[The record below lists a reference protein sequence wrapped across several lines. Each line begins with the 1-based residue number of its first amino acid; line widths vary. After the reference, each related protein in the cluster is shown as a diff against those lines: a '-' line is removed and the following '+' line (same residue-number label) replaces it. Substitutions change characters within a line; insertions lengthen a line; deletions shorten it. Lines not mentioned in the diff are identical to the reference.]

1 MSVNMMAASFR
12 CSAFWEGTNA
22 LKQRLPGMKRRIRQT
37 VWPLSPILPGLA
49 KAARFAEALPIRCE
63 KRSATIPNFTNC
75 SPAPNKSGSHKRS
88 EMNSRSFFAELKRLE
103 IRLGPI
109 KVMNKQNGNY
119 MSQDPTKSKRLLSQV
134 IAKWACS
141 LKYEHLSPEAIQA
154 AKLFWFDSI
163 GCALGGS
170 QQEDAKIL
178 LKHYRAQGAGN
189 GKATAFVCGFKTNP
203 VDAAFLNGHMI
214 RAMDYNDIYWKADPC
229 HPSDLIAAPLALCES
244 EGLTGK
250 DLILSTVIAYE
261 IEMRLCEIGRPGV
274 REYGWHHATL
284 SAFAAPVAAGRVLN
298 LTPEQMVSA
307 IGISASRTFCPGAVT
322 AGKLTNMKNTVDP
335 WAGRMGAESALLARE
350 GFSGPEHIIDGKE
363 GLFAVFGHVQY
374 KGQPATFDSEGLVKD
389 LPTSPRSHYRIL
401 DCGMKSFPI
410 EALSHAPLTAMMKTV
425 KENDIKAD
433 EVKEIKVEVIAR
445 AADILGDPHKY
456 RPDSKETAD
465 HSLPY
470 CMAVGLVDGMVT
482 PLQFREE
489 RVRDQSLIPIMDKI
503 KVVANEEFE
512 ALFPKFQ
519 PSRVTITTNDGKS
532 HSTRV
537 DVPKGDP
544 SAPMTED

>member
-1 MSVNMMAASFR
+1 MA
-12 CSAFWEGTNA
+12 EH
-22 LKQRLPGMKRRIRQT
+22 P
-37 VWPLSPILPGLA
+37 
-49 KAARFAEALPIRCE
+49 
-63 KRSATIPNFTNC
+63 
-75 SPAPNKSGSHKRS
+75 
-88 EMNSRSFFAELKRLE
+88 
-103 IRLGPI
+103 
-109 KVMNKQNGNY
+109 
-119 MSQDPTKSKRLLSQV
+119 SKRLLSQV
-134 IAKWACS
+134 IAEWACA
-141 LKYEHLSPEAIQA
+141 LKYKDLSPAAIQA

-170 QQEDAKIL
+170 QQDDAKIL
-178 LKHYRAQGAGN
+178 LKHYRAMSAMADSSGGERGGKGN
-189 GKATAFVCGFKTNP
+189 ATAFVSGFKTNP

-244 EGLTGK
+244 EGLSGR
-250 DLILSTVIAYE
+250 DLILATIIAYE
-261 IEMRLCEIGRPGV
+261 IEMRFCEIGRPGV

-284 SAFAAPVAAGRVLN
+284 SAFASPVAAGRVLN
-298 LTPEQMVSA
+298 LTPDQMVSA
-307 IGISASRTFCPGAVT
+307 IGISASRAFCPGAVT

-335 WAGRMGAESALLARE
+335 WAGRMGAESALLARD

-363 GLFAVFGHVQY
+363 GLFAVFKHVQY
-374 KGQPATFDSEGLVKD
+374 KGQPATFDGEALVKD
-389 LPTSPRSHYRIL
+389 LPNSKESHYRIL

-425 KENDIKAD
+425 KENKIQAND
-433 EVKEIKVEVIAR
+433 VKEIKVEVIAR

-482 PLQFREE
+482 PLQFKEE
-489 RVRDQSLIPIMDKI
+489 RVLDKSLIPIMDKV

-519 PSRVTITTNDGKS
+519 PSRVTITSNDGKS

-544 SAPMTED
+544 RDPMTEDEIAVKFTALGGDVIGRDQCKKLQKFIMSIETADKLDGLFELTTAR

>member
-1 MSVNMMAASFR
+1 MAH
-12 CSAFWEGTNA
+12 
-22 LKQRLPGMKRRIRQT
+22 Q
-37 VWPLSPILPGLA
+37 
-49 KAARFAEALPIRCE
+49 
-63 KRSATIPNFTNC
+63 
-75 SPAPNKSGSHKRS
+75 
-88 EMNSRSFFAELKRLE
+88 
-103 IRLGPI
+103 
-109 KVMNKQNGNY
+109 
-119 MSQDPTKSKRLLSQV
+119 PTESKRLLSYV
-134 IAKWACS
+134 IAEWACS

-178 LKHYRAQGAGN
+178 LKHYRAMGGGN
-189 GKATAFVCGFKTNP
+189 GKATAFVSGFKTNP
-203 VDAAFLNGHMI
+203 VDASFLNGHMM

-244 EGLTGK
+244 EGLSGK
-250 DLILSTVIAYE
+250 DLILATIIAYE

-298 LTPEQMVSA
+298 LTPDQMVSA

-363 GLFAVFGHVQY
+363 GLFAVFNHVQY
-374 KGQPATFDSEGLVKD
+374 KGEPATFDGEGLVKD
-389 LPTSPRSHYRIL
+389 LPKSPRSHYRIL

-425 KENDIKAD
+425 KEHKHQGRRREGNQSRSDRARRRHSGRSAQVSTGLEGNRRSFAALLHGRRTGRRNGDAAAVQRRTRARQGAHSDHGQGESGARTKSS
-433 EVKEIKVEVIAR
+433 KRSFPSSSR
-445 AADILGDPHKY
+445 AA
-456 RPDSKETAD
+456 
-465 HSLPY
+465 
-470 CMAVGLVDGMVT
+470 
-482 PLQFREE
+482 
-489 RVRDQSLIPIMDKI
+489 
-503 KVVANEEFE
+503 
-512 ALFPKFQ
+512 
-519 PSRVTITTNDGKS
+519 
-532 HSTRV
+532 
-537 DVPKGDP
+537 
-544 SAPMTED
+544 

>member
-1 MSVNMMAASFR
+1 MVISSARAAVAANIAPTAKQIILLALILIPFR
-12 CSAFWEGTNA
+12 
-22 LKQRLPGMKRRIRQT
+22 
-37 VWPLSPILPGLA
+37 LA
-49 KAARFAEALPIRCE
+49 
-63 KRSATIPNFTNC
+63 
-75 SPAPNKSGSHKRS
+75 
-88 EMNSRSFFAELKRLE
+88 RLE
-103 IRLGPI
+103 NLNGPI
-109 KVMNKQNGNY
+109 KFINGKIDIVMA
-119 MSQDPTKSKRLLSQV
+119 SQSTESKRLLSYT
-134 IAKWACS
+134 IAEWACA
-141 LKYEHLSPEAIQA
+141 LKYENLSPEAIQA

-170 QQEDAKIL
+170 QQDDAKIL
-178 LKHYRAQGAGN
+178 LKHYRAMSGETVAGGADPGPASPMPATTGN
-189 GKATAFVCGFKTNP
+189 GKATAFVSGFKTNP

-244 EGLTGK
+244 EGRSGK
-250 DLILSTVIAYE
+250 DLILATVIAYE

-274 REYGWHHATL
+274 REFGWHHATL
-284 SAFAAPVAAGRVLN
+284 SAFAAPVASGRVLN

-374 KGQPATFDSEGLVKD
+374 KGQPATFDGEGLVKN
-389 LPTSPRSHYRIL
+389 LPTSPKSHYRIL

-410 EALSHAPLTAMMKTV
+410 EALSHSPLTAMMKTV
-425 KENDIKAD
+425 KGNKIKAD
-433 EVKEIKVEVIAR
+433 DMKEIKVEVIAR

-456 RPDSKETAD
+456 RPTSKETAD

-470 CMAVGLVDGMVT
+470 CMAAGLVDGMVT
-482 PLQFREE
+482 PLQFKEE
-489 RVRDQSLIPIMDKI
+489 RVRDQSLIPIMDKV
-503 KVVANEEFE
+503 KVVANQEFE

-519 PSRVTITTNDGKS
+519 PSRVTITTNSGKS

-544 SAPMTED
+544 RDPMTEEEIAVKFTALGGDVIRKDQCKKLQSFIMSIETAGNLGGLFELTTARA

>member
-1 MSVNMMAASFR
+1 
-12 CSAFWEGTNA
+12 
-22 LKQRLPGMKRRIRQT
+22 
-37 VWPLSPILPGLA
+37 
-49 KAARFAEALPIRCE
+49 
-63 KRSATIPNFTNC
+63 
-75 SPAPNKSGSHKRS
+75 
-88 EMNSRSFFAELKRLE
+88 MNSRSFFAELKRLE

-109 KVMNKQNGNY
+109 KVMNKQNGNH

-134 IAKWACS
+134 IAEWACS
-141 LKYEHLSPEAIQA
+141 LKYQHLSPEAIQA

-170 QQEDAKIL
+170 RQEDARIL
-178 LKHYRAQGAGN
+178 LKHYRAMSATADSSGGEGGGN
-189 GKATAFVCGFKTNP
+189 GKATAFVSGFKTNP

-214 RAMDYNDIYWKADPC
+214 RAMDYNDIHWKADPC
-229 HPSDLIAAPLALCES
+229 HPSDLISAPLALCES
-244 EGLTGK
+244 EGLSGK
-250 DLILSTVIAYE
+250 DLILATVIAYE

-307 IGISASRTFCPGAVT
+307 VGISASRTFCPGAVT

-363 GLFAVFGHVQY
+363 GLFAVFSHVQY
-374 KGQPATFDSEGLVKD
+374 KGQPASFDGEALVKD
-389 LPTSPRSHYRIL
+389 LPTSLESHYRIL

-410 EALSHAPLTAMMKTV
+410 EALSHSPLTAMMKTV
-425 KENDIKAD
+425 KDNNIKAD
-433 EVKEIKVEVIAR
+433 DVKEIKVEVIAR

-470 CMAVGLVDGMVT
+470 CMAVGLEDGMVT
-482 PLQFREE
+482 PLQFKEE

-519 PSRVTITTNDGKS
+519 PSRVTITTNDGKE

-537 DVPKGDP
+537 DVPKGHPRD
-544 SAPMTED
+544 PMTEEEIAVKFNALGGDVIGKKQCEKLRHCIMNLENATKLDGLLASTIAPRA